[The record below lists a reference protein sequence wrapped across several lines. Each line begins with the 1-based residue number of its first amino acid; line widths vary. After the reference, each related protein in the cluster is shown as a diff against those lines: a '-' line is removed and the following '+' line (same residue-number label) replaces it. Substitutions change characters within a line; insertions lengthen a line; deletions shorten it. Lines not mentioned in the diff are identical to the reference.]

1 MGQEAGGKMKRNTG
15 ALEAIKQS
23 IAELKGKDVELHINR
38 GRKKFE
44 TFMAVIDC
52 IYPSVFTVK
61 ALNDAKQLPI
71 QTFSYFDVMCGDVVI
86 KNDKL

>member
-1 MGQEAGGKMKRNTG
+1 M
-15 ALEAIKQS
+15 S
-23 IAELKGKDVELHINR
+23 INR

-44 TFMAVIDC
+44 TITAVIES

-61 ALNDAKQLPI
+61 TQTGMTL

-86 KNDKL
+86 NGDE